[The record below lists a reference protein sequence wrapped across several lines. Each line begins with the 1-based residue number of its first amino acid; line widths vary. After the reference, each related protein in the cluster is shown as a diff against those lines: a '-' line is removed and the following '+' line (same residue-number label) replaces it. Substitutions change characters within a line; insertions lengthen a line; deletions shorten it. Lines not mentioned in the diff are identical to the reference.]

1 MAKMPKTRQ
10 GMARRRSD
18 RAAFNP
24 ENGEPHTPAYLET
37 RKRWG
42 LRKGRRV
49 KYATSAQ

>member
-10 GMARRRSD
+10 GMARRKTD
-18 RAAFNP
+18 KVAFNP
-24 ENGEPHTPAYLET
+24 ANGEPHTPAFLEK
-37 RKRWG
+37 RKETG